1 MIEFIKEYALVLLSG
16 VASIGVVGTIINL
29 VKVFSQ
35 KTLNKS
41 FEIFRTNAISIRD
54 NSANLSETVVDLTD
68 QVKTLFSELQVAIL
82 EIEEL
87 KELIKLFET
96 DSVLTEIRDGLL
108 DMAIIKQS
116 IDMKDALIET
126 FGKEM
131 TKIKNELEK
140 INRKKE

>member
-1 MIEFIKEYALVLLSG
+1 MIEVIKEYALVLLSG

-41 FEIFRTNAISIRD
+41 FEIFRTNALSIRD
-54 NSANLSETVVDLTD
+54 NSESLSETVIDLTG

-87 KELIKLFET
+87 KELIKILES
-96 DSVLTEIRDGLL
+96 DSILTEIRDGLL

-116 IDMKDALIET
+116 IDMKDTLIET

>member
-1 MIEFIKEYALVLLSG
+1 MIEVIKEYALVLLSG

-41 FEIFRTNAISIRD
+41 FEIFRTNALSIRD
-54 NSANLSETVVDLTD
+54 NSESLSETVIDLTG

-87 KELIKLFET
+87 KELIKILES
-96 DSVLTEIRDGLL
+96 DSILTEIRDGLL

>member
-41 FEIFRTNAISIRD
+41 FEIFRTNALSIRD
-54 NSANLSETVVDLTD
+54 NSESLSGTVIDLTG

-87 KELIKLFET
+87 KELIKILES
-96 DSVLTEIRDGLL
+96 DSILTEIRDGLL

>member
-1 MIEFIKEYALVLLSG
+1 MIEVIKEYALVLLSG

-41 FEIFRTNAISIRD
+41 FEIFRTNALSIRD
-54 NSANLSETVVDLTD
+54 NSESLSETVIDLTG

-87 KELIKLFET
+87 KEIIKILES
-96 DSVLTEIRDGLL
+96 DSILTEIRDGLL

>member
-1 MIEFIKEYALVLLSG
+1 MIEVIKEYALVLLSG

-41 FEIFRTNAISIRD
+41 FEIFRTNALEIRD
-54 NSANLSETVVDLTD
+54 NSESLSETVIDLTG

-87 KELIKLFET
+87 KELIKILES
-96 DSVLTEIRDGLL
+96 DSILTEIRDGLL

>member
-1 MIEFIKEYALVLLSG
+1 MIEVIKEYALVLLSG

-41 FEIFRTNAISIRD
+41 FEIFRTNALSIRD
-54 NSANLSETVVDLTD
+54 NSESLSETVIDLTS

-87 KELIKLFET
+87 KELIKILES
-96 DSVLTEIRDGLL
+96 DSILTEIRDGLL

>member
-1 MIEFIKEYALVLLSG
+1 MIEVIKEYALVLLSG

-35 KTLNKS
+35 KSLNKS
-41 FEIFRTNAISIRD
+41 FEIFRTNALSIRD
-54 NSANLSETVVDLTD
+54 NSESLSETVIDLTG

-87 KELIKLFET
+87 KELIKILES
-96 DSVLTEIRDGLL
+96 DSILTEIRDGLL